1 MSATSP
7 NLPDFSGANPFF
19 LIAGPCAI
27 ESREMVM
34 DIASE
39 LDAICRSLDIPL
51 IFKASFDK
59 ANRTSGQAGRGV
71 GMDKG
76 LDILSSVRADRGLPV
91 LTDIHLPGQAAEV
104 AAVADVLQIPA
115 FLCRQT
121 DLIEAA
127 AATGRPL
134 NIKKGQ
140 FLAPDDMRNVVE
152 KARAAGG
159 REVLICERGSCFG
172 YHNLVVDMRGLLWM
186 RETGCPIVFD
196 ATHSA
201 QLPGG
206 GGDKTAGVRE
216 VIPAL
221 ARAAVAVG
229 VQGLFIETHP
239 QPENAISDAATQ
251 LPLSAMA
258 ELLQS
263 LIALA
268 RAVPR

>member
-1 MSATSP
+1 
-7 NLPDFSGANPFF
+7 
-19 LIAGPCAI
+19 
-27 ESREMVM
+27 M

-76 LDILSSVRADRGLPV
+76 LDILSSVRADTGLPV

-152 KARAAGG
+152 ESARRRRAGSAHL
-159 REVLICERGSCFG
+159 RARQLCFG

-221 ARAAVAVG
+221 ARGGGGGWRSRPVYRDAPATGERHFRRGHAAALVRDGGITAV
-229 VQGLFIETHP
+229 LDRP
-239 QPENAISDAATQ
+239 CPRR
-251 LPLSAMA
+251 P
-258 ELLQS
+258 
-263 LIALA
+263 ALK
-268 RAVPR
+268 RTPGKGGWRRRQYPTGRKDR